1 MGEIVVPF
9 KSKSSFHRHVAPS
22 LPSMDPLAQLLSG
35 TDFQVRCSGSSG
47 SFVST
52 SPLKRN
58 QKSMKISEKDLISC
72 ERRLITEPGVIP
84 RAFDIN
90 RKLNHHNRGATE
102 MGLYLDCTLGR
113 LQVVVS
119 SLTKKKKLGGSIYR
133 SKPG

>member
-1 MGEIVVPF
+1 
-9 KSKSSFHRHVAPS
+9 
-22 LPSMDPLAQLLSG
+22 MDPLAQLLSG

-58 QKSMKISEKDLISC
+58 QKSMKISEKNLISC

-90 RKLNHHNRGATE
+90 RKLNHHNRGETE

-119 SLTKKKKLGGSIYR
+119 SLTKRKNWEGRFIGQSPGNWLDLIFYISIQ
-133 SKPG
+133 